1 MARDSFYSEV
11 SVSPCKRD
19 GKQVGWKGI
28 LHYHDM
34 GELDAFGK
42 PKRKTT
48 SKTILAKGKRAA
60 TAELKQWRDDMEKE
74 TRGPGGIPERKE
86 SGEPIDS
93 EVVGNY
99 LAYQLSVNEI
109 EKSTFANQTISLNN
123 YITPY
128 IGSYIFREVDAVAQ
142 PLFQIEG
149 SYDLMPAYDEGNVNI
164 SYGSTSDGGYIE
176 RALAEWVKLAEAEHH
191 NNMLAIDSSKSKA
204 ETAIRDRIAELSFRE
219 LRKFEAGYNR
229 SYKASDYR
237 RCWEGPL
244 SALEA
249 HAGSR
254 RTILPR
260 PLA

>member
-86 SGEPIDS
+86 SGEPTDS

-191 NNMLAIDSSKSKA
+191 NNLLAIDSSKSKA

>member
-86 SGEPIDS
+86 SGEPTDS

>member
-1 MARDSFYSEV
+1 MARDSFYSEA
-11 SVSPCKRD
+11 SVSPYKRD
-19 GKQVGWKGI
+19 GKQVGWKGT

-48 SKTILAKGKRAA
+48 SKTTLTKGKRAA
-60 TAELKQWRDDMEKE
+60 TAELKQWREDMEE
-74 TRGPGGIPERKE
+74 EARGLGRIPERKK
-86 SGEPIDS
+86 SGEPTVS

-109 EKSTFANQTISLNN
+109 EKPTFANQTISLNN
-123 YITPY
+123 YTTLY

-142 PLFQIEG
+142 PLFQIAG

-164 SYGSTSDGGYIE
+164 SYGSANDGGYIE
-176 RALAEWVKLAEAEHH
+176 RTLAEWVKLAEAEHH
-191 NNMLAIDSSKSKA
+191 NNMLTIDSSKSKA
-204 ETAIRDRIAELSFRE
+204 ETTIRDRIAELSFRE

-229 SYKASDYR
+229 PYKASDY
-237 RCWEGPL
+237 CGGWEGPL
-244 SALEA
+244 SALEG